1 MDVNSIR
8 PVGAGAD
15 LVSSG
20 AAGGASSVSFKDL
33 LADALN
39 QVGAKQQAADAAVTQ
54 LATGQGVAIDEVMI
68 AMQKADLAL
77 QMTVQIRNKLVDA
90 YQDITRMQI

>member
-1 MDVNSIR
+1 MDINPIR
-8 PVGAGAD
+8 PAD
-15 LVSSG
+15 LGALASSG
-20 AAGGASSVSFKDL
+20 ATGAGSSVSFKDL

-77 QMTVQIRNKLVDA
+77 QMTVQIRNKLVEA
-90 YQDITRMQI
+90 YQDISRMQI

>member
-1 MDVNSIR
+1 MDINPIR
-8 PVGAGAD
+8 PVD
-15 LVSSG
+15 LAAVASTG
-20 AAGGASSVSFKDL
+20 AAGAGSSVSFKDL
-33 LADALN
+33 LADALTE
-39 QVGAKQQAADAAVTQ
+39 VGAKQQAADAAVTQ

-77 QMTVQIRNKLVDA
+77 QMTVQIRNKLVEA

>member
-1 MDVNSIR
+1 MDINPIR
-8 PVGAGAD
+8 PADLGLAATAAGAT
-15 LVSSG
+15 G
-20 AAGGASSVSFKDL
+20 ADASVSFKDL

-39 QVGAKQQAADAAVTQ
+39 QVGAKQQAADTAVTQ

-77 QMTVQIRNKLVDA
+77 QMTVQIRNKLVEA